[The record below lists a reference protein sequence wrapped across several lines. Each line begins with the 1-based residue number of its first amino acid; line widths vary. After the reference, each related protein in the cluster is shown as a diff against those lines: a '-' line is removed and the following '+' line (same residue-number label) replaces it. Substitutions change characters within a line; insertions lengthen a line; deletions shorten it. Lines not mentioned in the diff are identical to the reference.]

1 MRFTCRYG
9 NLTVN
14 KHVQVCRWVR
24 ETERESER
32 ERERVRGRER
42 ETEEERLIE
51 LRKTHALS
59 NVPTQKQLTSGFA
72 NQA

>member
-1 MRFTCRYG
+1 M
-9 NLTVN
+9 
-14 KHVQVCRWVR
+14 
-24 ETERESER
+24 
-32 ERERVRGRER
+32 RGRKR

-59 NVPTQKQLTSGFA
+59 NVPSQIQLTSGFA